1 MAEQLTS
8 IKARIR
14 SVSGALKI
22 TKAMKLVSSVK
33 VTRWKNKML
42 SNRDYI
48 DELEKISAALLS
60 SCTSVDTPYMQKNDE
75 ASGTLYLLVTSSLGL
90 CGSYNSNLFRYT
102 DETVTDDDSVI
113 IIGTKGLSHYGSAL
127 FHVITDFS
135 DYTSIDN
142 QEMVT
147 KLSHYLIDA
156 YTNKQYKEIKIIYTH
171 FKNSITFNP
180 TTFTL
185 LPLERE
191 EVSEEEQLDTSDIIF
206 EPNKKDLVEQLIP
219 TYLMSVI
226 NTRLLE
232 AELSENAS
240 RTQAMDN
247 ATQNAEDILDEL
259 SLDYNKARQQ
269 KITEEITEIVAA
281 SNDR

>member
-60 SCTSVDTPYMQKNDE
+60 SCTSVDTPYMQKNEE

-90 CGSYNSNLFRYT
+90 CGSYNTNLFRYT
-102 DETVTDDDSVI
+102 DETVTDDDAVI
-113 IIGTKGLSHYGSAL
+113 IIGTKGLAHYTRAP
-127 FHVITDFS
+127 FHVIDDFR
-135 DYTSIDN
+135 DYTSVDN
-142 QEMVT
+142 SEMVE

-156 YTNKQYKEIKIIYTH
+156 FTNKQYKEIKIIYTH

-191 EVSEEEQLDTSDIIF
+191 ESNQPDVSDIIF
-206 EPNKKDLVEQLIP
+206 EPDKNKLVEQLIP

-247 ATQNAEDILDEL
+247 ATQNAQDILDEL

-281 SNDR
+281 SSDR